1 MIEPLKVRN
10 AELEEANAEQA
21 KTIEEMTENFFRVTG
36 ELNSEVTSLKAAKD
50 EDMAT
55 IKKLKTQR
63 ILLSLKTQR
72 ILLSIGVLMVAVLA
86 TSGGS
91 S

>member
-1 MIEPLKVRN
+1 VIGPLEVRN

-21 KTIEEMTENFFRVTG
+21 KTIEEMTEDFFRATG

-50 EDMAT
+50 EDIAS

-63 ILLSLKTQR
+63 ILLGV
-72 ILLSIGVLMVAVLA
+72 GVLVIAALA
-86 TSGGS
+86 ISK
-91 S
+91 

>member
-21 KTIEEMTENFFRVTG
+21 KTIEEMTEDFFRVTG

-50 EDMAT
+50 EDIAT

-63 ILLSLKTQR
+63 ILLG
-72 ILLSIGVLMVAVLA
+72 IGVLVVAALA
-86 TSGGS
+86 ISGGS

>member
-1 MIEPLKVRN
+1 MIGPLEVRN

-21 KTIEEMTENFFRVTG
+21 KTIEEMTEDFFRATG

-50 EDMAT
+50 EDIAS

-63 ILLSLKTQR
+63 ILLGV
-72 ILLSIGVLMVAVLA
+72 GVLVIAALA
-86 TSGGS
+86 ISK
-91 S
+91 